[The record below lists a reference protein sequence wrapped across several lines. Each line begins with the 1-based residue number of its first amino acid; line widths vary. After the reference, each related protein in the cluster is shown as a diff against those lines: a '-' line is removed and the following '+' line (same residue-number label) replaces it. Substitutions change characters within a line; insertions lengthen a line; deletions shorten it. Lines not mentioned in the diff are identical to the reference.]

1 MPLLGLVRCRRHGA
15 AAGIQNQPVRLDPVP
30 VESDSDVADD
40 QQPPESESQSQLV
53 KALKRRLQ
61 TAPARAAKAL
71 KKVETAA
78 KGVPLESELETSDQS
93 YALRLQRAFFTHNYQ
108 RGGYHKPALDPSND
122 PARHGDDIDG
132 TQKFAESGGESAGS
146 ESGFGVA
153 MVNKKVKDSSRSAAP
168 PAKVR
173 KVKEEQPGKKTEK
186 LMSKAK
192 AINATLNSTTALSM
206 WQGTVKQKDL
216 DSRIQKAYGSLSSLA
231 ETTGEA
237 KNLHMDLTAGV
248 ALAENHA
255 NILSAWDMS
264 TVDINKLQ
272 NASSD
277 KVTMFA
283 TLPSDCLNAMMSDF
297 GKKVIQDITLVGWVE
312 GCHG

>member
-1 MPLLGLVRCRRHGA
+1 MRSALFFPPAHVLGFKLGNRPEQEDVRRALEPEEEA
-15 AAGIQNQPVRLDPVP
+15 AEEPN
-30 VESDSDVADD
+30 AD
-40 QQPPESESQSQLV
+40 
-53 KALKRRLQ
+53 
-61 TAPARAAKAL
+61 
-71 KKVETAA
+71 
-78 KGVPLESELETSDQS
+78 
-93 YALRLQRAFFTHNYQ
+93 
-108 RGGYHKPALDPSND
+108 
-122 PARHGDDIDG
+122 
-132 TQKFAESGGESAGS
+132 ESGGESDGS

-192 AINATLNSTTALSM
+192 AINSTLNSTTALSM

-216 DSRIQKAYGSLSSLA
+216 DSRIQKAYDSLSSLET
-231 ETTGEA
+231 ETTEEA

-248 ALAENHA
+248 ALVENHA

-277 KVTMFA
+277 KVTMVA